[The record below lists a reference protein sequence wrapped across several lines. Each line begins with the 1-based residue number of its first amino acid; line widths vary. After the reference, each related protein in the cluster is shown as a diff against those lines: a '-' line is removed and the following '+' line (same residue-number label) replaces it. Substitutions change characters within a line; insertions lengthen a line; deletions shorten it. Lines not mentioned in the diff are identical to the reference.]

1 MRWDRH
7 AIKAAV
13 HRKGLTLVGIARARG
28 LEPSACKVA
37 LRRRNFAGERAI
49 AESLGLEPSDLW
61 PDRYTGTSRGEATRK
76 RQDAAS
82 QKHSPMLTRRF
93 A

>member
-1 MRWDRH
+1 MGWDRH

-49 AESLGLEPSDLW
+49 AEALGLEASDLW

-76 RQDAAS
+76 GLVAAS
-82 QKHSPMLTRRF
+82 QKDSRLLTRRS